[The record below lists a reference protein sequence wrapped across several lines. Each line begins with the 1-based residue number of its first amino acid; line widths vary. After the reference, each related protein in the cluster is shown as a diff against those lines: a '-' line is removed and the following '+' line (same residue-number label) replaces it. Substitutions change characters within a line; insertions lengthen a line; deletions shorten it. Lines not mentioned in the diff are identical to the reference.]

1 MLVQHEK
8 NIFIV
13 IDVKVGIDIK
23 QVEVKTVLL

>member
-23 QVEVKTVLL
+23 QVEVKTVLP